1 MERGDVNGMAADG
14 RKRRRVCE
22 GVGEGEDSTD
32 TASGD
37 RDRGCGWGRIVGLY
51 RGEIERKRRR
61 ERDRESDRP
70 RSSWWWMPVV
80 LVGAGGLRDS
90 RSGDE
95 EG

>member
-22 GVGEGEDSTD
+22 GIGEGEDSTD

-51 RGEIERKRRR
+51 RGIDREKKKER
-61 ERDRESDRP
+61 ER
-70 RSSWWWMPVV
+70 
-80 LVGAGGLRDS
+80 
-90 RSGDE
+90 
-95 EG
+95 